1 MVFIYLTSLIL
12 FVVVVVVVDDANHL
26 RGQKQDI
33 VNAKPLI
40 LTTKRLRRKQHK
52 LLMEYDRIKTE

>member
-12 FVVVVVVVDDANHL
+12 FVVVVVVVVVVVDDDNHL

-40 LTTKRLRRKQHK
+40 
-52 LLMEYDRIKTE
+52 

>member
-12 FVVVVVVVDDANHL
+12 FVVVVVVVVVVDDDNHL
-26 RGQKQDI
+26 RGQKQD

-40 LTTKRLRRKQHK
+40 
-52 LLMEYDRIKTE
+52 